1 MPARLSNDISKN
13 PESFRAPSRASL
25 PLRIKGLEKAG
36 PGIYILSRAG
46 ASCGRSES
54 TGRLIHMGFRPL
66 TRGEKIFLW
75 SLGLAL
81 VCVIGIGTAAIQWFS
96 RDLPSMERLEM
107 IEPSLKTRILARDS
121 TVVKEFYE
129 QNRIYVPLDEI
140 PVLVQKTFLA
150 VEDRRFYQHS
160 GIDMQRLFVTIWRDL
175 IHWSRAQGASTITQ
189 QISTDLFL
197 NKKEQTF
204 PRKIREAL
212 LAFKIERTYSKD
224 EILEMYLNQIYFGEG
239 TYGIEAASRKFFG
252 KSVRDIGLNQ
262 MALLAGLPKNP
273 GGYNPFAY
281 PERAARRV
289 SLVLGAMEEFGVIT
303 EAQRDSLRDRSLDLV
318 KKVSDNQDF
327 AGYFAEQIRIVLE
340 EKYGARSVYRDG
352 YTVYTTL
359 DAKLQRAAERNL
371 ERWLR
376 EIETA
381 YGFKLTRARFEAAAA
396 RGEKLAPEYLQGA
409 LVAIDP
415 RSGHILAMI
424 GGRDFRETQYNRAIQ
439 APRQPGSAFK
449 PFVYISALE
458 NGYNPSDIILDT
470 PLVVELPNGD
480 VYKPRNYDRKFHG
493 AITLREALSR
503 SINIPSIKLIQAL
516 GPPSVI
522 GVAKRMGI
530 KSRLQNVLSLAL
542 GASEVTLLDLASAY
556 GVLAAEGMRAEPMSI
571 LRIEDRNGNTVE
583 EYREFHEEA
592 LPPDVSYMITDMLES
607 VIDEVNGT
615 AWAVRSRGLDIPVA
629 GKTGTTDEYTDAW
642 FIGYTPE
649 IVIGVWTGYDE
660 RKSIGDGMT
669 GARVALPIWIE
680 TMKAAYPGNRG
691 PAFNRPPNIIE
702 ELVCQ
707 ESGLLSTPYCP
718 KISREI
724 FIEGNEPTRQCDLHR
739 VSSYDLLDK
748 DKDFRDIDKEASRDK
763 VVPH

>member
-1 MPARLSNDISKN
+1 
-13 PESFRAPSRASL
+13 
-25 PLRIKGLEKAG
+25 
-36 PGIYILSRAG
+36 
-46 ASCGRSES
+46 
-54 TGRLIHMGFRPL
+54 MGFRPL
-66 TRGEKIFLW
+66 TRGEKVFLW
-75 SLGLAL
+75 GLGLAL
-81 VCVIGIGTAAIQWFS
+81 VCVLGIGTAAMQWFA

-121 TVVKEFYE
+121 TVIKEFYE
-129 QNRIYVPLDEI
+129 QNRIYVPIEEI
-140 PVLVQKTFLA
+140 PARVQKTFLA
-150 VEDRRFYQHS
+150 VEDRRFYRHS
-160 GIDMQRLFVTIWRDL
+160 GIDLQRLFVTMWKDL

-189 QISTDLFL
+189 QIATDLFL

-252 KSVRDIGLNQ
+252 KSVKDIGLTQ

-273 GGYNPFAY
+273 GGYNPFSN
-281 PERAARRV
+281 PERAAKRV
-289 SLVLGAMEEFGVIT
+289 SLVLGAMEEYDVIT
-303 EAQRDSLRDRSLDLV
+303 KAQRDSLRECSLDLV
-318 KKVSDNQDF
+318 TKVSDDQDF
-327 AGYFAEQIRIVLE
+327 AGYFAEHIRIMLE
-340 EKYGARSVYRDG
+340 EKFGARSVYRDG
-352 YTVYTTL
+352 YTVYTTV
-359 DAKLQRAAERNL
+359 DARLQRAAERNL
-371 ERWLR
+371 ERWVK

-381 YGFKLTRARFEAAAA
+381 YGFRDTRAKHDAAVA
-396 RGEKLAPEYLQGA
+396 RGEKIDPTYLQAA

-415 RSGHILAMI
+415 RNGHVLAMI
-424 GGRDFRETQYNRAIQ
+424 GGRNFRETQYNRAMQ

-449 PFVYISALE
+449 TFVYVAAIE

-493 AITLREALSR
+493 AVSLREALSR

-522 GVAKRMGI
+522 DVAKRMGI
-530 KSRLQNVLSLAL
+530 RSRLQNVLSLAL
-542 GASEVTLLDLASAY
+542 GANEVTLLDMTSAY
-556 GVLAAEGMRAEPMSI
+556 GVLAAEGMRAEPMTI
-571 LRIEDRNGNTVE
+571 LRIEDRNGNVVE
-583 EYREFHEEA
+583 EFREYHEEV
-592 LPPDVSYMITDMLES
+592 LQPDVSYMITDMLTS
-607 VIDEVNGT
+607 VIDEVHGT
-615 AWAVRSRGLDIPVA
+615 AAAARSYGLDIPVA

-642 FIGYTPE
+642 FVGYTPE

-660 RKSIGDGMT
+660 RKSIGNGMT

-691 PAFNRPPNIIE
+691 PSFGRPATIIE
-702 ELVCQ
+702 ELICQ

-718 KISREI
+718 KIVRDI
-724 FIEGNEPTRQCDLHR
+724 FIEGNEPTRQCDMHR

-748 DKDFRDIDKEASRDK
+748 DRDFREIDKEASRDK
-763 VVPH
+763 VVPR

>member
-1 MPARLSNDISKN
+1 L
-13 PESFRAPSRASL
+13 
-25 PLRIKGLEKAG
+25 
-36 PGIYILSRAG
+36 
-46 ASCGRSES
+46 
-54 TGRLIHMGFRPL
+54 GFRPL

-75 SLGLAL
+75 GLGLAL
-81 VCVIGIGTAAIQWFS
+81 VCVLGIGVAAIQWFS

-121 TVVKEFYE
+121 TVIKEFYE
-129 QNRIYVPLDEI
+129 QNRVYVPLDEI
-140 PVLVQKTFLA
+140 PILVQKTFLA

-160 GIDMQRLFVTIWRDL
+160 GIDMQRLFVTIWKDL

-204 PRKIREAL
+204 SRKIREAL

-273 GGYNPFAY
+273 GGYNPFAN
-281 PERAARRV
+281 PERAVRRV

-303 EAQRDSLRDRSLDLV
+303 EAQRDSLRECSLDLV
-318 KKVSDNQDF
+318 QKVSDDRDF
-327 AGYFAEQIRIVLE
+327 AGYFAEQIRIILE

-359 DAKLQRAAERNL
+359 DARLQRAAEVNL

-381 YGFKLTRARFEAAAA
+381 YGLKLTRARCEAAAA
-396 RGEKLAPEYLQGA
+396 QGNKIAPEYLQGA
-409 LVAIDP
+409 LAAIDP
-415 RSGHILAMI
+415 RNGHVLAMI
-424 GGRDFRETQYNRAIQ
+424 GGRDFRETQFNRAVQ

-449 PFVYISALE
+449 PFVYLAAIE

-480 VYKPRNYDRKFHG
+480 VYKPRNYDQKFHG
-493 AITLREALSR
+493 AVSLREALSR

-522 GVAKRMGI
+522 AVAKRMGI
-530 KSRLQNVLSLAL
+530 KTRLQNVLSLAL
-542 GASEVTLLDLASAY
+542 GASEVTLLDLTSAY
-556 GVLAAEGMRAEPMSI
+556 GVLAAEGMRAEPMTI

-592 LPPDVSYMITDMLES
+592 LAPDVSYMITDMLTS
-607 VIDEVNGT
+607 VIDEVQGT
-615 AWAVRSRGLDIPVA
+615 AANVRRYGLDIPVA

-649 IVIGVWTGYDE
+649 IVIGVWTGFDE
-660 RKSIGDGMT
+660 RKSIGNGMT

-691 PAFNRPPNIIE
+691 PDFNRPPNIIE

-718 KISREI
+718 KLSREI
-724 FIEGNEPTRQCDLHR
+724 FIEGNEPTRQCDMHR
-739 VSSYDLLDK
+739 VSSYDLMDK
-748 DKDFRDIDKEASRDK
+748 DKDFREIDKEASRDR